1 MKYITPKYENA
12 SILAK
17 DIITTSKGKFEIQH
31 DETENGKGNIIMN
44 ALNIFG

>member
-31 DETENGKGNIIMN
+31 DLNEQGKGNIIMN
-44 ALNIFG
+44 ALDIFK

>member
-31 DETENGKGNIIMN
+31 DPNEQGKGNIIMN
-44 ALNIFG
+44 ALDIFK

>member
-17 DIITTSKGKFEIQH
+17 DIITTSKCKFEIQH
-31 DETENGKGNIIMN
+31 DPNEQGKGNIIMN
-44 ALNIFG
+44 ALDLFK